1 MIKWIFAAEL
11 TSDRYFGVLVAETR
25 ERIFAK
31 VVEEKS
37 GLYSA
42 EIIEY
47 FSHGEEKIA
56 EKKDNSLIE
65 LINWVEEELKFRTKN
80 GDIN

>member
-1 MIKWIFAAEL
+1 MIEWTVGNEIL
-11 TSDRYFGVLVAETR
+11 IAETNK
-25 ERIFAK
+25 RIFAK
-31 VVEEKS
+31 VIKQRS
-37 GLYSA
+37 GLYLG
-42 EIIEY
+42 EIIEW

-80 GDIN
+80 GNIH